1 MAAAQSARF
10 SAPSDDI
17 ANWMAERWRDIAN
30 LGPEAEDAGR
40 RLWALATRSGQDI
53 SAPNPSDVYALGAKF
68 LNGGTAN
75 SAAASQK
82 QPDPSQSAAPGASDD
97 PTDDDD
103 WSDYPWHS
111 GNAPSPPAFG
121 QGGLLQLAAAPG
133 KGFWDYWSVPG
144 CANCHGHTPDTL
156 PPYGGLSPLPPN
168 VIPRSGN
175 SGGGGPSQNPEKY
188 PQCETQESN
197 DRGICAQQPTAKA
210 QAVCMETAIKRR
222 IWCDNNHGEIGSPD
236 LFTARRKSGR
246 PWP

>member
-1 MAAAQSARF
+1 VIAVLRRNHTGWVPFLFLISGCNRPNIVPLGFAPAAHEFSSKPRDRSMAAAQPARF

-53 SAPNPSDVYALGAKF
+53 STPNPSDVYALGAQF

-75 SAAASQK
+75 SAAALQQ
-82 QPDPSQSAAPGASDD
+82 QPDPSQSAAPDTSDN

-103 WSDYPWHS
+103 WSDYPWL
-111 GNAPSPPAFG
+111 GGDATSPPAFG

-144 CANCHGHTPDTL
+144 CANCHG
-156 PPYGGLSPLPPN
+156 
-168 VIPRSGN
+168 
-175 SGGGGPSQNPEKY
+175 
-188 PQCETQESN
+188 
-197 DRGICAQQPTAKA
+197 
-210 QAVCMETAIKRR
+210 
-222 IWCDNNHGEIGSPD
+222 
-236 LFTARRKSGR
+236 
-246 PWP
+246 